1 MSARERRGV
10 PPLRL
15 IEIMVAASEVGG
27 GGAPSSYE
35 EAVSGPEGAGW
46 KKAFAAEVKS
56 LNDNKV
62 YTVVD
67 RPSGQKVVSARWVLR
82 RKLLPD
88 EKLDKLKARIVA
100 KGFTQ
105 REGIDYEETFPP
117 TVRFESVRLMV
128 AAAAADNMHT
138 HQMDVTTGFLYAS
151 LVSKSTWS

>member
-1 MSARERRGV
+1 M
-10 PPLRL
+10 
-15 IEIMVAASEVGG
+15 AATSEVGD

-35 EAVSGPEGAGW
+35 EALSGPEGAGW

-67 RPSGQKVVSARWVLR
+67 RPSGQKVVRAKWVLW

-88 EKLDKLKARIVA
+88 GKLDKLKARIVA
-100 KGFTQ
+100 KGFTN
-105 REGIDYEETFPP
+105 REGLDYEETFSP

-128 AAAAADNMHT
+128 VAAAADNMHT
-138 HQMDVTTGFLYAS
+138 RQIDVTTAFVRMLD
-151 LVSKSTWS
+151 VMEFSKHQTQVLEW